1 MNCEEWRVLIEEYF
15 DGELDA
21 PTALKVRHH
30 LDGCSLCSGV
40 LNSLSAEQSV
50 YANYKSDVELSPEL
64 WTGIRQRLDA
74 DRTVLPAPILG
85 RFGPWLRNIFALPPV
100 SGPVAVGLV
109 VLAVVLTVV
118 VMRYISS
125 SPRRDVSEN
134 AYTGGTPATPPQTKD
149 ETAVIAPGKTE
160 KSLPGSSSSK
170 DNVVKHNVLTASDR
184 KLPLAARS
192 DVSKTKDPRRLVR
205 EAEQKYLAAI
215 AMLSRSVDRK
225 KSRLHPS
232 TMAELEQALSS
243 IDRTIAAT
251 RKVVRRHP
259 DDPVAAQYMLTAY
272 AKKVDVLRE
281 LVDY

>member
-1 MNCEEWRVLIEEYF
+1 MNCEDWRVLVEEYF
-15 DGELDA
+15 DGELDTNA
-21 PTALKVRHH
+21 ALEVRHH
-30 LDGCSLCSGV
+30 LDRCASCSAV
-40 LNSLSAEQSV
+40 LKSLNAEQSV
-50 YANYKSDVELSPEL
+50 YANYKSEVEISPEL
-64 WTGIRQRLDA
+64 WAEVRQRLEA
-74 DRTVLPAPILG
+74 DKPTDQ
-85 RFGPWLRNIFALPPV
+85 RFGSWLRSVFALPPV

-118 VMRYISS
+118 VMSYISAPS
-125 SPRRDVSEN
+125 GVAPDRTVAE
-134 AYTGGTPATPPQTKD
+134 GTPQALPAPQK
-149 ETAVIAPGKTE
+149 EMIVAAPGKNEDT
-160 KSLPGSSSSK
+160 SSK
-170 DNVVKHNVLTASDR
+170 DKGIKHNVVTTATSYG
-184 KLPLAARS
+184 KSSAAIRN
-192 DVSKTKDPRRLVR
+192 DIHKTKDPRRLVL

-225 KSRLHPS
+225 KSRLDPA

-251 RKVVRRHP
+251 RKVVRQHP

>member
-1 MNCEEWRVLIEEYF
+1 MNCEDWRSLVEEYF
-15 DGELDA
+15 DGELDPNA
-21 PTALKVRHH
+21 ALEVRHH
-30 LDGCSLCSGV
+30 LDRCASCSAV
-40 LNSLSAEQSV
+40 LESLSAEQSV
-50 YANYKSDVELSPEL
+50 YANFKSEVEISPEL
-64 WTGIRQRLDA
+64 WAGVRQRLDA
-74 DRTVLPAPILG
+74 DKPTG
-85 RFGPWLRNIFALPPV
+85 QRFGSWLRSALALPPV

-118 VMRYISS
+118 VMRYISA
-125 SPRRDVSEN
+125 P
-134 AYTGGTPATPPQTKD
+134 GTPAGVAPDRTVAESTPQQAVPAPRNEMTVVVPSKNEDTVIKD
-149 ETAVIAPGKTE
+149 KAAR
-160 KSLPGSSSSK
+160 
-170 DNVVKHNVLTASDR
+170 NNNLTAAPSYR
-184 KLPLAARS
+184 KSSTAIRN
-192 DVSKTKDPRRLVR
+192 DIHKTKDPRQLVL

-215 AMLSRSVDRK
+215 AMLSRNVDRK
-225 KSRLHPS
+225 KSRLDPA

>member
-1 MNCEEWRVLIEEYF
+1 MNCEDWQLLVEEYF

-30 LDGCSLCSGV
+30 LHSCASCSSV
-40 LNSLSAEQSV
+40 LKTLSAEQSV
-50 YANYKSDVELSPEL
+50 YANYKSDAEISPEL
-64 WTGIRQRLDA
+64 WAGIRQRIEVEGSPLRA
-74 DRTVLPAPILG
+74 STTE
-85 RFGPWLRNIFALPPV
+85 RFASWLRNAFALPPV

-118 VMRYISS
+118 VMRYISGPKEDLS
-125 SPRRDVSEN
+125 QAAVTKD
-134 AYTGGTPATPPQTKD
+134 APPQARPTTQD
-149 ETAVIAPGKTE
+149 EPAVVATGKIE
-160 KSLPGSSSSK
+160 DPVRDD
-170 DNVVKHNVLTASDR
+170 DNVKKPKA
-184 KLPLAARS
+184 LAAATVDRRS
-192 DVSKTKDPRRLVR
+192 PSPTRDYQKTSDPRRLVR

-215 AMLSRSVDRK
+215 AMLTRSVDRRR
-225 KSRLHPS
+225 SRLDPA
-232 TMAELEQALSS
+232 TVAELNQALSS